1 MIDLDTL
8 AVEGEGDEPFRFQ
21 WQGEPYTIPLLT
33 QLPWPVVGQIT
44 RGQNAVERMRL
55 LLGDEQYE
63 RFAAKPCSS
72 AKLRKLF
79 ELYMEL
85 NGVTEG
91 E

>member
-1 MIDLDTL
+1 VIDLDTL

-21 WQGEPYTIPLLT
+21 WQGEQYEIPLFT

-44 RGQNAVERMRL
+44 HGQDATERMAL
-55 LLGDEQYE
+55 LLGDEQLE
-63 RFAAKPCSS
+63 RFTAKPCSS
-72 AKLRKLF
+72 AKLRALF
-79 ELYMEL
+79 DAYMAA